1 MLLRLL
7 LIVRLCASL
16 VPPPSH
22 RVEPRAVD
30 ATSAR
35 WRGGSPVRGKRRL
48 LDDDDAKEQAVDPVQ
63 WGQAGAAL
71 LANEWS
77 NVADRIGIGELGE
90 LAEARQSDIHGT
102 GLFATKDLEMGTL
115 VTLYRPDLTVDDT
128 GKALMIDQAD
138 AYFQDFQKAQA
149 PGSRQYFVWPPG
161 VKTSA
166 MPDDAPRFWVASNPA
181 KAPIKGF
188 LGHLAND
195 GALCADDGDV
205 ERYLAESAGRANA
218 CLVPLCIPLMG
229 LVLAS
234 DVKSGDEL
242 LVTYGYDAW
251 LRTPL
256 ETTHG
261 KAVEDLLRKG
271 AAQYA
276 SLTLMASERYGD
288 ALKRLSNFVRTGST
302 EEKAPPKRAKR
313 KKKPT
318 SGGFG

>member
-7 LIVRLCASL
+7 LVARLCASL
-16 VPPPSH
+16 VAPPPK
-22 RVEPRAVD
+22 RQV
-30 ATSAR
+30 
-35 WRGGSPVRGKRRL
+35 SPVRAKRRL
-48 LDDDDAKEQAVDPVQ
+48 LDDDAKEEAVDPVQ

-77 NVADRIGIGELGE
+77 NVAEQIGVAELGE
-90 LAEARQSDIHGT
+90 LVEARQSNIHGT

-115 VTLYRPDLTVDDT
+115 VTLYRPDLTVDNT

-138 AYFQDFQKAQA
+138 PDYFQDFQKAQA

-161 VKTSA
+161 VRTSA
-166 MPDDAPRFWVASNPA
+166 VPEDCPRFWVAANPA
-181 KAPIKGF
+181 KAPIEGF

-205 ERYLAESAGRANA
+205 ERYLAVSAEKANA
-218 CLVPLCIPLMG
+218 CLVPLCVPLMG

-256 ETTHG
+256 EKTHS

-271 AAQYA
+271 ATQYA
-276 SLTLMASERYGD
+276 GLTLMASERYGD

-302 EEKAPPKRAKR
+302 EDKAPPKRAKR

>member
-7 LIVRLCASL
+7 LTARLCAAL
-16 VPPPSH
+16 VAPPPH
-22 RVEPRAVD
+22 QGRVAPR
-30 ATSAR
+30 
-35 WRGGSPVRGKRRL
+35 RGKRRL
-48 LDDDDAKEQAVDPVQ
+48 LDDNDKEEAVDPVQ

-77 NVADRIGIGELGE
+77 NVAEQIGIDELSE
-90 LAEARQSDIHGT
+90 LAEARPSDIHGT
-102 GLFATKDLEMGTL
+102 GLFATRDLEMGTL

-128 GKALMIDQAD
+128 GKALMIDEAD
-138 AYFQDFQKAQA
+138 ASYFQDFQKAQA
-149 PGSRQYFVWPPG
+149 AGSRQYFVFPPG

-166 MPDDAPRFWVASNPA
+166 IPEPCPRFWVAANPA

-195 GALCADDGDV
+195 GASCADDGDV
-205 ERYLAESAGRANA
+205 ERYLADSAEKANA

-229 LVLAS
+229 LVLAE
-234 DVKSGDEL
+234 DVSAGDEL

-256 ETTHG
+256 EETHTNPI
-261 KAVEDLLRKG
+261 EDLLRKG
-271 AAQYA
+271 ATQYA
-276 SLTLMASERYGD
+276 GLTLMASERYGD

-302 EEKAPPKRAKR
+302 EEATPSTIRLKRAKR

>member
-7 LIVRLCASL
+7 LAARLCASL
-16 VPPPSH
+16 VVLP
-22 RVEPRAVD
+22 RPRA
-30 ATSAR
+30 ATAAHA
-35 WRGGSPVRGKRRL
+35 KRRL
-48 LDDDDAKEQAVDPVQ
+48 LEDETKEEAVDPVQ

-90 LAEARQSDIHGT
+90 LVEARPSNIHGT

-138 AYFQDFQKAQA
+138 ADYFQDFQKAQA
-149 PGSRQYFVWPPG
+149 PGSRQYFVFPPG

-166 MPDDAPRFWVASNPA
+166 IPDRCPRFWVAANPA
-181 KAPIKGF
+181 KEAVPGF

-195 GALCADDGDV
+195 GASCADDGDV
-205 ERYLAESAGRANA
+205 ERYLAESAEKANA

-229 LVLAS
+229 LVLAA

-256 ETTHG
+256 ETTHS

-271 AAQYA
+271 ATQYA
-276 SLTLMASERYGD
+276 GLTLMASERYGD

>member
-7 LIVRLCASL
+7 FTARLCASL
-16 VPPPSH
+16 VPPPQRQG
-22 RVEPRAVD
+22 RVA
-30 ATSAR
+30 
-35 WRGGSPVRGKRRL
+35 PVRAKRRL
-48 LDDDDAKEQAVDPVQ
+48 LDDDDAKEPAVDPVQ

-77 NVADRIGIGELGE
+77 NVAEQIGIAELGD
-90 LAEARQSDIHGT
+90 LVEARPSDIHGT
-102 GLFATKDLEMGTL
+102 GLFATQDMEMGTL

-128 GKALMIDQAD
+128 GKALMIDEAD
-138 AYFQDFQKAQA
+138 ASYFQDFQKAQA

-161 VKTSA
+161 VRTSA
-166 MPDDAPRFWVASNPA
+166 VPEDCPRFWVAANPA

-195 GALCADDGDV
+195 GASCADGDI
-205 ERYLAESAGRANA
+205 ERYLTESAEKANA

-229 LVLAS
+229 LVLAE
-234 DVKSGDEL
+234 DVSAGDEL

-256 ETTHG
+256 EETHS
-261 KAVEDLLRKG
+261 KAIEDLLRKG
-271 AAQYA
+271 ATRYA
-276 SLTLMASERYGD
+276 GLTLMASERYGD

-302 EEKAPPKRAKR
+302 EEATPSIIRPKRAKR
-313 KKKPT
+313 KKKPA

>member
-7 LIVRLCASL
+7 LIARLCASL
-16 VPPPSH
+16 VVLP
-22 RVEPRAVD
+22 RPRA
-30 ATSAR
+30 ATAAHA
-35 WRGGSPVRGKRRL
+35 KRRL
-48 LDDDDAKEQAVDPVQ
+48 LDDDDAKEEAVDPVQ

-77 NVADRIGIGELGE
+77 NVADRIGIAELGE
-90 LAEARQSDIHGT
+90 LVEARQSNIHGT
-102 GLFATKDLEMGTL
+102 GLSATKDLELGTL

-128 GKALMIDQAD
+128 GKALMIDEAD
-138 AYFQDFQKAQA
+138 AAYFQDFQKAQA

-166 MPDDAPRFWVASNPA
+166 IPEPCPRFWVAANPA
-181 KAPIKGF
+181 KAPITGF

-195 GALCADDGDV
+195 GASCADDGDV
-205 ERYLAESAGRANA
+205 ERYLGASAARANA
-218 CLVPLCIPLMG
+218 CLVPLCVPLMG
-229 LVLAS
+229 LVLAE
-234 DVKSGDEL
+234 DVRKDDEL

-256 ETTHG
+256 ETTHS
-261 KAVEDLLRKG
+261 KTVEDLLRKG
-271 AAQYA
+271 ATQYA
-276 SLTLMASERYGD
+276 GLTLMASERYGD

-302 EEKAPPKRAKR
+302 EEKAPSPPKRAKR

>member
-7 LIVRLCASL
+7 LIARLCASL
-16 VPPPSH
+16 VPPQRQGRGAPI
-22 RVEPRAVD
+22 RA
-30 ATSAR
+30 
-35 WRGGSPVRGKRRL
+35 KRRL
-48 LDDDDAKEQAVDPVQ
+48 LDDETKEEAFDPVQ
-63 WGQAGAAL
+63 FAQAGSAL

-77 NVADRIGIGELGE
+77 NVAEQIGIDELGE
-90 LAEARQSDIHGT
+90 LAEARPSDIHGT
-102 GLFATKDLEMGTL
+102 GLFATRDLEMGTL

-138 AYFQDFQKAQA
+138 ADYFQDFQKAQA

-161 VKTSA
+161 VRTSA
-166 MPDDAPRFWVASNPA
+166 VPEDCPRFWVAANPA
-181 KAPIKGF
+181 KAPIEGF

-195 GALCADDGDV
+195 GASCADDGDV
-205 ERYLAESAGRANA
+205 ERYLTESAEKANA

-229 LVLAS
+229 LVLAE
-234 DVKSGDEL
+234 DVKKGQEL

-256 ETTHG
+256 EATHS
-261 KAVEDLLRKG
+261 KTIEDLLRKG
-271 AAQYA
+271 ATQYA
-276 SLTLMASERYGD
+276 GLTLMASERYGD

-302 EEKAPPKRAKR
+302 EEKEAPPKRAKR

>member
-7 LIVRLCASL
+7 LTARLCAAL
-16 VPPPSH
+16 VAPPLRQG
-22 RVEPRAVD
+22 RV
-30 ATSAR
+30 
-35 WRGGSPVRGKRRL
+35 SPIRGKRRL
-48 LDDDDAKEQAVDPVQ
+48 LDDDDAKEPAVDPVQ

-77 NVADRIGIGELGE
+77 NVADQIGIGELGD
-90 LAEARQSDIHGT
+90 LAEARPSDIHGT
-102 GLFATKDLEMGTL
+102 GLFATRDLEMGTL

-128 GKALMIDQAD
+128 GKALMIDEAD
-138 AYFQDFQKAQA
+138 AAYFQDFQKAQA
-149 PGSRQYFVWPPG
+149 PGSRQYFVFPPG

-166 MPDDAPRFWVASNPA
+166 MPDNPPRFWVAANPA

-195 GALCADDGDV
+195 GASCADDGDV
-205 ERYLAESAGRANA
+205 ERYLAASAEKANA

-229 LVLAS
+229 LVLAKDIS
-234 DVKSGDEL
+234 AGEEL

-251 LRTPL
+251 LRTAL
-256 ETTHG
+256 EKTHS
-261 KAVEDLLRKG
+261 KAIEDLLRKG
-271 AAQYA
+271 ATQYA
-276 SLTLMASERYGD
+276 GLTLMASERYGN

-302 EEKAPPKRAKR
+302 EEATPSTIRPKRAKR

>member
-1 MLLRLL
+1 MLRLL
-7 LIVRLCASL
+7 LTARLCASL

-22 RVEPRAVD
+22 RVEPCAID
-30 ATSAR
+30 ARHAR
-35 WRGGSPVRGKRRL
+35 WRGGSPIRGKRRL
-48 LDDDDAKEQAVDPVQ
+48 LDDDDAKEPAVDPVQ

-71 LANEWS
+71 LAKEWS
-77 NVADRIGIGELGE
+77 NVAEQIGIAELGD
-90 LAEARQSDIHGT
+90 LAEARPSDIHGT
-102 GLFATKDLEMGTL
+102 GLFATRDLEMGTL

-128 GKALMIDQAD
+128 GKALMIDQTD
-138 AYFQDFQKAQA
+138 SDYFQDFQKAQA
-149 PGSRQYFVWPPG
+149 PGSRQYFVFPPG

-166 MPDDAPRFWVASNPA
+166 IPDRCPRFWVAANPA
-181 KAPIKGF
+181 KEAVPGF

-195 GALCADDGDV
+195 GASCADDGDV
-205 ERYLAESAGRANA
+205 ERYLAESAEKANA

-229 LVLAS
+229 LVLAA

-256 ETTHG
+256 ETTHS

-271 AAQYA
+271 ATQYA
-276 SLTLMASERYGD
+276 GLTLMASERYGD

>member
-7 LIVRLCASL
+7 LVARLCASL
-16 VPPPSH
+16 V
-22 RVEPRAVD
+22 VLPRPRTTTA
-30 ATSAR
+30 AHA
-35 WRGGSPVRGKRRL
+35 KRRL
-48 LDDDDAKEQAVDPVQ
+48 LEDETKEEAVDPVQ

-71 LANEWS
+71 LATEWS

-90 LAEARQSDIHGT
+90 LVEARPSNIHGT

-138 AYFQDFQKAQA
+138 ADYFQDFQKAQA

-161 VKTSA
+161 VRTSA
-166 MPDDAPRFWVASNPA
+166 VPEDCPRFWVAANPA
-181 KAPIKGF
+181 KAPIEGF

-205 ERYLAESAGRANA
+205 ERYLAVSAEKANA
-218 CLVPLCIPLMG
+218 CLVPLCVPLMG

-256 ETTHG
+256 EATHS
-261 KAVEDLLRKG
+261 KTIEDLLRKG
-271 AAQYA
+271 ATQYA
-276 SLTLMASERYGD
+276 GLTLMASERYGD

>member
-1 MLLRLL
+1 MLLRLFL
-7 LIVRLCASL
+7 TARLCAAL
-16 VPPPSH
+16 VAPPPRQG
-22 RVEPRAVD
+22 RV
-30 ATSAR
+30 
-35 WRGGSPVRGKRRL
+35 SPVRAKRRL
-48 LDDDDAKEQAVDPVQ
+48 LDDDNVKEEAVDPVQ

-77 NVADRIGIGELGE
+77 NVAAQIGIDELSD

-102 GLFATKDLEMGTL
+102 GLFATRDLEMGTL

-128 GKALMIDQAD
+128 GKALMIDEAD
-138 AYFQDFQKAQA
+138 ASYFQDFQKAQA
-149 PGSRQYFVWPPG
+149 AGSRQYFVFPPG

-166 MPDDAPRFWVASNPA
+166 IPEPCPRFWVAANPA

-195 GALCADDGDV
+195 GASCADDGDV
-205 ERYLAESAGRANA
+205 ERYLADSAEKANA

-229 LVLAS
+229 LVLAE
-234 DVKSGDEL
+234 DVSAGDEL

-256 ETTHG
+256 EETHTNPI
-261 KAVEDLLRKG
+261 EDLLRKG
-271 AAQYA
+271 ATQYA
-276 SLTLMASERYGD
+276 GLTLMASERYGD

-302 EEKAPPKRAKR
+302 EEATPSTIRPKRAKR
-313 KKKPT
+313 KKKPA

>member
-7 LIVRLCASL
+7 FTARLCASL
-16 VPPPSH
+16 VPPPQRQG
-22 RVEPRAVD
+22 RVA
-30 ATSAR
+30 
-35 WRGGSPVRGKRRL
+35 PVRGKRRL

-77 NVADRIGIGELGE
+77 NVAAQIGVAELGE
-90 LAEARQSDIHGT
+90 LVEARPSDIHGT
-102 GLFATKDLEMGTL
+102 GLFATQDMEMGTL

-138 AYFQDFQKAQA
+138 ADYFQDFQKAQA
-149 PGSRQYFVWPPG
+149 PGSRQYFVFPPG

-166 MPDDAPRFWVASNPA
+166 IPDRCPRFWVAANPA
-181 KAPIKGF
+181 KEAVPGF

-195 GALCADDGDV
+195 GASCADDGDV
-205 ERYLAESAGRANA
+205 ERYLAESAEKANA

-229 LVLAS
+229 LVLAA

-256 ETTHG
+256 ETTHS

-271 AAQYA
+271 ATQYA
-276 SLTLMASERYGD
+276 GLTLMASERYGD

>member
-7 LIVRLCASL
+7 LVARLCASL
-16 VPPPSH
+16 VAPPPK
-22 RVEPRAVD
+22 RQV
-30 ATSAR
+30 
-35 WRGGSPVRGKRRL
+35 SPVRAKRRL
-48 LDDDDAKEQAVDPVQ
+48 LDDDAKEEAVDPVQ

-77 NVADRIGIGELGE
+77 NVAEPIGIDELSE
-90 LAEARQSDIHGT
+90 LVEARPSDIHGT

-138 AYFQDFQKAQA
+138 ADYFQDFQKAQA

-161 VKTSA
+161 VRTSA
-166 MPDDAPRFWVASNPA
+166 VPEDCPRFWVAANPA
-181 KAPIKGF
+181 KAPIEGF

-205 ERYLAESAGRANA
+205 ERYLAVSAEKANA

-229 LVLAS
+229 LVLAA

-256 ETTHG
+256 ETTHS

-271 AAQYA
+271 ATQYA
-276 SLTLMASERYGD
+276 GLTLMASERYGD

>member
-7 LIVRLCASL
+7 LTARLCASL
-16 VPPPSH
+16 
-22 RVEPRAVD
+22 RVAPLRA
-30 ATSAR
+30 
-35 WRGGSPVRGKRRL
+35 KRRL
-48 LDDDDAKEQAVDPVQ
+48 LDDDDAKEPAVDPVQ

-77 NVADRIGIGELGE
+77 NVADRIGIDELGD
-90 LAEARQSDIHGT
+90 LAEARPSDIHGT

-128 GKALMIDQAD
+128 GKALMIDEAD
-138 AYFQDFQKAQA
+138 ATYFQDFQKAQA
-149 PGSRQYFVWPPG
+149 PGSRQYFVFPPG

-166 MPDDAPRFWVASNPA
+166 IPDDCPRFWVAANPA

-195 GALCADDGDV
+195 GASCADDGDI
-205 ERYLAESAGRANA
+205 ERYLAESAEKANA

-229 LVLAS
+229 LVLAE
-234 DVKSGDEL
+234 DVSAGEEL

-256 ETTHG
+256 ETTHTP
-261 KAVEDLLRKG
+261 AVDDLLRKG
-271 AAQYA
+271 ATQYA
-276 SLTLMASERYGD
+276 GLTLMASERYGD

-302 EEKAPPKRAKR
+302 EEATPSTIRPKRAKR

-318 SGGFG
+318 SGFG

>member
-1 MLLRLL
+1 MLRLL
-7 LIVRLCASL
+7 LTARLCASL

-22 RVEPRAVD
+22 RVEPCAID
-30 ATSAR
+30 ARHAR
-35 WRGGSPVRGKRRL
+35 WRGGSPIRGKRRL

-77 NVADRIGIGELGE
+77 NVAEQIGIAELSE
-90 LAEARQSDIHGT
+90 LVEARQSDIHGT

-138 AYFQDFQKAQA
+138 SDYFQDFQKAQA
-149 PGSRQYFVWPPG
+149 AGSRQYFVFPPG

-166 MPDDAPRFWVASNPA
+166 IPDPCPRFWVAANPA
-181 KAPIKGF
+181 KAPIPGF

-195 GALCADDGDV
+195 GALCADDSDI
-205 ERYLAESAGRANA
+205 ERYLGESAARANA

-229 LVLAS
+229 LVLAE
-234 DVKSGDEL
+234 DVSAGEEL

-256 ETTHG
+256 EKTHS
-261 KAVEDLLRKG
+261 KSIEDLLRKG
-271 AAQYA
+271 ATQYA
-276 SLTLMASERYGD
+276 GLTLMASERYGD

>member
-7 LIVRLCASL
+7 LVARLCASL
-16 VPPPSH
+16 VAPPPK
-22 RVEPRAVD
+22 RQV
-30 ATSAR
+30 
-35 WRGGSPVRGKRRL
+35 SPVRAKRRL
-48 LDDDDAKEQAVDPVQ
+48 LDDDDAKEPAVDPVQ

-71 LANEWS
+71 LATEWS
-77 NVADRIGIGELGE
+77 NVADRIGIAELGE
-90 LAEARQSDIHGT
+90 LVEARQSNIHGT

-138 AYFQDFQKAQA
+138 AEYFQDFQKAQA

-161 VKTSA
+161 VRTSA
-166 MPDDAPRFWVASNPA
+166 VPEDCPRFWVAANPA
-181 KAPIKGF
+181 KAPIEGF

-195 GALCADDGDV
+195 GASCADDGDV

-256 ETTHG
+256 EKTHS
-261 KAVEDLLRKG
+261 KTIEDLLRKG
-271 AAQYA
+271 ATQYA
-276 SLTLMASERYGD
+276 GLTLMASERYGG

-302 EEKAPPKRAKR
+302 EEAPPPPPKRAKR

>member
-1 MLLRLL
+1 M
-7 LIVRLCASL
+7 
-16 VPPPSH
+16 
-22 RVEPRAVD
+22 
-30 ATSAR
+30 
-35 WRGGSPVRGKRRL
+35 
-48 LDDDDAKEQAVDPVQ
+48 DPVQ

-77 NVADRIGIGELGE
+77 NVAEPIGISELSE
-90 LAEARQSDIHGT
+90 LVEARQSNIHGT

-138 AYFQDFQKAQA
+138 ADYFQDFQKAQA

-166 MPDDAPRFWVASNPA
+166 IPEPCPRFWVAANPA
-181 KAPIKGF
+181 KTPIEGF

-195 GALCADDGDV
+195 GAMCADDGDV
-205 ERYLAESAGRANA
+205 ERYLAESAEKANA

-229 LVLAS
+229 LVLAA

-256 ETTHG
+256 EKTHS
-261 KAVEDLLRKG
+261 KAVEALLRKG
-271 AAQYA
+271 ATQYA
-276 SLTLMASERYGD
+276 GLTLTASERYGD

-302 EEKAPPKRAKR
+302 EEKEAPPKRAKR

>member
-7 LIVRLCASL
+7 LTARLCAAL
-16 VPPPSH
+16 VAPPTH
-22 RVEPRAVD
+22 QGRVAPIRA
-30 ATSAR
+30 
-35 WRGGSPVRGKRRL
+35 KRRL
-48 LDDDDAKEQAVDPVQ
+48 LDDDDAKEPAVDPVQ

-77 NVADRIGIGELGE
+77 NVADQIGIGELGD
-90 LAEARQSDIHGT
+90 LAEARPSDIHGT
-102 GLFATKDLEMGTL
+102 GLFATRDLEMGTL

-128 GKALMIDQAD
+128 GKALMIDQTD
-138 AYFQDFQKAQA
+138 SDYFQDFQKAQA
-149 PGSRQYFVWPPG
+149 PGSRQYFVFPPG

-166 MPDDAPRFWVASNPA
+166 IPDRCPRFWVAANPA
-181 KAPIKGF
+181 KEAVPGF

-195 GALCADDGDV
+195 GASCADDGDV
-205 ERYLAESAGRANA
+205 ERYLAESAEKANA

-229 LVLAS
+229 LVLAA

-256 ETTHG
+256 ETTHS

-271 AAQYA
+271 ATQYA
-276 SLTLMASERYGD
+276 GLTLMASERYGD

>member
-1 MLLRLL
+1 
-7 LIVRLCASL
+7 V
-16 VPPPSH
+16 
-22 RVEPRAVD
+22 
-30 ATSAR
+30 
-35 WRGGSPVRGKRRL
+35 G
-48 LDDDDAKEQAVDPVQ
+48 PVQ

-77 NVADRIGIGELGE
+77 NVAEQIGIDELSE
-90 LAEARQSDIHGT
+90 LAEARPSDIHGT
-102 GLFATKDLEMGTL
+102 GLFATRDLEMGTL

-138 AYFQDFQKAQA
+138 SDYFQDFQKAQA
-149 PGSRQYFVWPPG
+149 PGSRQYFVFPPG

-166 MPDDAPRFWVASNPA
+166 IPDRCPRFWVAANPA
-181 KAPIKGF
+181 KEAVPGF

-195 GALCADDGDV
+195 GASCADDGDV
-205 ERYLAESAGRANA
+205 ERYLAESAEKANA

-229 LVLAS
+229 LVLAA

-256 ETTHG
+256 ETTHS

-271 AAQYA
+271 ATQYA
-276 SLTLMASERYGD
+276 GLTLMASERYGD

>member
-7 LIVRLCASL
+7 LVARLCASL
-16 VPPPSH
+16 V
-22 RVEPRAVD
+22 VLPRPRTTTA
-30 ATSAR
+30 AHA
-35 WRGGSPVRGKRRL
+35 KRRL
-48 LDDDDAKEQAVDPVQ
+48 LEDETKEEAVDPVQ

-71 LANEWS
+71 LATEWS

-90 LAEARQSDIHGT
+90 LVETRPSNIHGT

-138 AYFQDFQKAQA
+138 ADYFQDFQKAQA

-161 VKTSA
+161 VRTSA
-166 MPDDAPRFWVASNPA
+166 VPEDCPRFWVAANPA
-181 KAPIKGF
+181 KAPIEGF

-205 ERYLAESAGRANA
+205 ERYLSESAEKANA
-218 CLVPLCIPLMG
+218 CLVPLCVPLMG

-256 ETTHG
+256 EATHS
-261 KAVEDLLRKG
+261 KTIEDLLRKG
-271 AAQYA
+271 ATQYA
-276 SLTLMASERYGD
+276 GLTLMASERYGD

-302 EEKAPPKRAKR
+302 EEKEAPPKRAKR

>member
-1 MLLRLL
+1 MLRLL
-7 LIVRLCASL
+7 LTARLCASL

-22 RVEPRAVD
+22 RVEPCAIAARH
-30 ATSAR
+30 AR
-35 WRGGSPVRGKRRL
+35 WRGGSPIRAKRRL
-48 LDDDDAKEQAVDPVQ
+48 LDDDDAKEEAVDPVQ

-77 NVADRIGIGELGE
+77 NVAEQIGIDELGD
-90 LAEARQSDIHGT
+90 LVEARPSDIHGT
-102 GLFATKDLEMGTL
+102 GLFATRDLEMGTL

-128 GKALMIDQAD
+128 GKALMIDEAD
-138 AYFQDFQKAQA
+138 AVYFQDFQKAQA
-149 PGSRQYFVWPPG
+149 PGSRQYFVFPPG

-166 MPDDAPRFWVASNPA
+166 IPDRCPRFWVAANPA
-181 KAPIKGF
+181 KEAVPGF

-195 GALCADDGDV
+195 GASCADDGDV
-205 ERYLAESAGRANA
+205 ERYLAESAEKANA

-229 LVLAS
+229 LVLAA

-256 ETTHG
+256 ETTHS

-271 AAQYA
+271 ATQYA
-276 SLTLMASERYGD
+276 GLTLMASERYGD

>member
-7 LIVRLCASL
+7 LTARLCASL
-16 VPPPSH
+16 VVLP
-22 RVEPRAVD
+22 RPRA
-30 ATSAR
+30 ATAAHA
-35 WRGGSPVRGKRRL
+35 KRRL
-48 LDDDDAKEQAVDPVQ
+48 LEDETKEEAVDPVQ

-77 NVADRIGIGELGE
+77 NVAEQIGLDELSE
-90 LAEARQSDIHGT
+90 LAEARPSDIHGT
-102 GLFATKDLEMGTL
+102 GLFAAKDLEMGTL

-138 AYFQDFQKAQA
+138 ADYFQDFQKAQA
-149 PGSRQYFVWPPG
+149 PGSRQYFVFPPG

-166 MPDDAPRFWVASNPA
+166 VPDPCPRFWVAANPA
-181 KAPIKGF
+181 KAPIPGF

-256 ETTHG
+256 ERTHS

-271 AAQYA
+271 ATQYA
-276 SLTLMASERYGD
+276 GLTLMASERYGD

-302 EEKAPPKRAKR
+302 EEAPPPPPKRAKR

>member
-7 LIVRLCASL
+7 LIVRLCAAL
-16 VPPPSH
+16 
-22 RVEPRAVD
+22 RVA
-30 ATSAR
+30 
-35 WRGGSPVRGKRRL
+35 PVRAKRRL
-48 LDDDDAKEQAVDPVQ
+48 LDDDDAKEPAVDPVQ

-77 NVADRIGIGELGE
+77 NVADQIGIGELGD
-90 LAEARQSDIHGT
+90 LAEARPSDIHGT

-128 GKALMIDQAD
+128 GKALMIDEAD
-138 AYFQDFQKAQA
+138 ASYFQDFQKAQA
-149 PGSRQYFVWPPG
+149 PGSRQYFVFPPG
-161 VKTSA
+161 VRTSA
-166 MPDDAPRFWVASNPA
+166 VPEDCPRFWVAANPG
-181 KAPIKGF
+181 KEVVTGF

-195 GALCADDGDV
+195 GAMCADDGDV
-205 ERYLAESAGRANA
+205 ERYLAESAEKANA

-229 LVLAS
+229 LVLS
-234 DVKSGDEL
+234 EDVQKGDEL

-256 ETTHG
+256 ETTHS

-271 AAQYA
+271 ATRYA
-276 SLTLMASERYGD
+276 GLTLMASERYGD

-302 EEKAPPKRAKR
+302 EEATPSTIRPKRAKQR

>member
-7 LIVRLCASL
+7 LTARLCAAL
-16 VPPPSH
+16 VVPPPH
-22 RVEPRAVD
+22 QGRA
-30 ATSAR
+30 A
-35 WRGGSPVRGKRRL
+35 PVRAKRRL
-48 LDDDDAKEQAVDPVQ
+48 LDDDDVKEPAVDPVQ

-77 NVADRIGIGELGE
+77 NVADQIGIGELSD
-90 LAEARQSDIHGT
+90 LVEARPSDIHGT
-102 GLFATKDLEMGTL
+102 GLFATRDLEMGTL

-128 GKALMIDQAD
+128 GKALMIDEAD
-138 AYFQDFQKAQA
+138 AAYFQDFQKAQA
-149 PGSRQYFVWPPG
+149 AGSRQYFVFPPG
-161 VKTSA
+161 VRTSA
-166 MPDDAPRFWVASNPA
+166 VPEDCPRFWVAANPA

-205 ERYLAESAGRANA
+205 GRYLAESAEKANA

-229 LVLAS
+229 LVLSS
-234 DVKSGDEL
+234 DVSAGDEL

-251 LRTPL
+251 LRKSL
-256 ETTHG
+256 HKTHTNP
-261 KAVEDLLRKG
+261 VEDLLRKG
-271 AAQYA
+271 ATQYA
-276 SLTLMASERYGD
+276 GLTLMASERYGD

-302 EEKAPPKRAKR
+302 EEATPSTIRPKRAKQR

-318 SGGFG
+318 SGGFR